1 MISIVPA
8 TAYDYTII
16 REIAFQTWPTAYGAI
31 LSKAQLDYMLHA
43 FYNEEALNDSVTNKG
58 HHFVLAK
65 EGEETLGF
73 ASYEHHYNQKTQT
86 KIHKIYILPQTQGKG
101 IGKKLIDFVEN
112 AAKKKDSTAL
122 SLNVNRFN
130 KALYFYQ
137 KLGFE
142 IVEEV
147 NIKLEHGYLM
157 EDYVMEKS
165 ISSPIQY

>member
-1 MISIVPA
+1 MIKIIDA
-8 TAYDYTII
+8 TANDFKII
-16 REIAFQTWPTAYGAI
+16 QNIAHQTWPIAYGEI
-31 LSKAQLDYMLHA
+31 LQKAQLDYMLGA
-43 FYNEEALNDSVTNKG
+43 FYNEEALKDSVANKG
-58 HHFVLAK
+58 HYFILAK

-73 ASYEHHYNQKTQT
+73 ASYEHHYNQLNQT

-112 AAKKKDSTAL
+112 RAKENHSAVL

-130 KALYFYQ
+130 KALHFYQ

-147 NIKLEHGYLM
+147 NIELDHGYLM
-157 EDYVMEKS
+157 EDFVMEKKNE
-165 ISSPIQY
+165 